1 MGKFAEHSTV
11 FSVLC
16 LSMEEQI
23 EGQLEGDERC
33 KMFYNKGKKSDPY
46 EKE

>member
-1 MGKFAEHSTV
+1 
-11 FSVLC
+11 
-16 LSMEEQI
+16 MEGQI